1 MWSTATHDTTHRHT
15 GLAHLLPAGVWLCL
29 NNSSALLMTAP
40 AVGVAAALLVLA
52 AAAAVHCSAATG
64 EDAPGTGS
72 SAAGRGRPVVPAMYV
87 FGDSLVD
94 AGNNN
99 FLPPPAPRA
108 LPPNCIDLP
117 RTVLRRTGRFTNGYN
132 LADIIAQHLG
142 FKMSP
147 PAYLSLTPLSSLDL
161 LRGRGG
167 ANYASGGSGILDI
180 TGNGTITLRKQVEL
194 FAENKATIIRTGLV
208 DRERLDDL
216 LARSLFLISSGGND
230 FDAFDNGVPM
240 SQAPE
245 FIAGMVADYL
255 KYINEL
261 YELGARRLALLDLVP
276 AGCLPSQRAITA
288 NGECDANGNSLSQMF
303 NALLRT
309 EIAKAVVAS
318 MPFLKYSIASLYNT
332 YSDMIANPALAG
344 LREVKRGCCGGGK
357 FNGEVECTMASSL
370 CGNRDEYLFWDM
382 VHGTQE
388 AYRWAVLSFFHG
400 STRDAEP
407 INLAQLMQ
415 EPLSMATAPCSS
427 I

>member
-1 MWSTATHDTTHRHT
+1 MTT
-15 GLAHLLPAGVWLCL
+15 
-29 NNSSALLMTAP
+29 P
-40 AVGVAAALLVLA
+40 AVGTATAIIAAALLVLA
-52 AAAAVHCSAATG
+52 AAAAVLCSSATG
-64 EDAPGTGS
+64 EDE
-72 SAAGRGRPVVPAMYV
+72 SAAVGRGRPVVPAMYV

-99 FLPPPAPRA
+99 FLPPPAPKA
-108 LPPNCIDLP
+108 VPPNGIDLP
-117 RTVLRRTGRFTNGYN
+117 LTVFPRAGRCTNGYN

-147 PAYLSLTPLSSLDL
+147 PAYLSLTPLSSIDL

-194 FAENKATIIRTGLV
+194 FAETKATIIRTGLV

-216 LARSLFLISSGGND
+216 LARSLFLISTGGND
-230 FDAFDNGVPM
+230 FDAFDGDDGVPM

-261 YELGARRLALLDLVP
+261 YKLGARRLSLLNIVP
-276 AGCLPSQRAITA
+276 VGCLPSQRAITA
-288 NGECDANGNSLSQMF
+288 NGECDAKGNSLSQMF

-309 EIAKAVVAS
+309 EMAKAVVAS

-357 FNGEVECTMASSL
+357 FNGEVVCTMASSL

-415 EPLSMATAPCSS
+415 EPLSMATAPYSS